1 MTTIE
6 QKKMS
11 NYKLF
16 FDTIK
21 DLSKSQG
28 FYYRLFKQLISVD
41 IDEDKRIELINKLPD
56 FKDSVDVI
64 LWLEQ

>member
-21 DLSKSQG
+21 DLSKSKG
-28 FYYRLFKQLISVD
+28 FYYRLFEQLISVD